1 MDHKMI
7 ELTEGPKRKLL
18 DAAMRVIRMQGYAG
32 SSVDDIC
39 REAGVTKGSFF
50 HHFKGKDELAVAAA
64 EHWTGFT
71 GNLFE
76 SAPFRRLAD
85 PRDRV
90 LAYIDFRA
98 SLIQG
103 ELPDFTCLLG
113 TMVQETYDTHPD
125 IRDACNRAILFHART
140 VEADLIEAKRL
151 YAPKAKWEPLDVAL
165 FAQAAIQGAFILAK
179 AQHDA
184 AAAKRAIA
192 HLHRYVALLLTTP
205 TTPTPT
211 RSRVSTPATRR
222 RAA

>member
-1 MDHKMI
+1 MI
-7 ELTEGPKRKLL
+7 ELATGPRRKLL
-18 DAAMRVIRMQGYAG
+18 DAALHVIRTQGYAG

-50 HHFKGKDELAVAAA
+50 HHFKGKDDLAIAAT
-64 EHWTGFT
+64 EHWTGMT

-76 SAPFRRLAD
+76 AAPFHAKAD

-98 SLIQG
+98 ALIQG

-113 TMVQETYDTHPD
+113 TMVQETYSTHPD

-179 AQHDA
+179 AQHDGA
-184 AAAKRAIA
+184 AARRAIA
-192 HLHRYVALLLTTP
+192 HLRQYVASLLPPAARALPRSTTP
-205 TTPTPT
+205 
-211 RSRVSTPATRR
+211 PASPPARR
-222 RAA
+222 R

>member
-1 MDHKMI
+1 MI

-18 DAAMRVIRMQGYAG
+18 DAALHVIRVQGYAG

-50 HHFKGKDELAVAAA
+50 HHFKGKDDLAVAAT
-64 EHWTGFT
+64 EHWTGVT

-76 SAPFRRLAD
+76 SAPFRRVAD
-85 PRDRV
+85 PRERV
-90 LAYIDFRA
+90 LAYLDFRA
-98 SLIQG
+98 ALIQG
-103 ELPDFTCLLG
+103 DLPDFTCLLG
-113 TMVQETYDTHPD
+113 TMVQETYSTHSD

-184 AAAKRAIA
+184 AAARRAIA
-192 HLHRYVALLLTTP
+192 HLHQYVASLLPAPANPGTA
-205 TTPTPT
+205 
-211 RSRVSTPATRR
+211 RSRPSTSAARRR
-222 RAA
+222 RA

>member
-1 MDHKMI
+1 MI

-18 DAAMRVIRMQGYAG
+18 DAALRVIRVQGYAG

-50 HHFKGKDELAVAAA
+50 HHFKGKDELAIAAT
-64 EHWTGFT
+64 EHWTGVT
-71 GNLFE
+71 GNMFE
-76 SAPFRRLAD
+76 SAPFHSLAD
-85 PRDRV
+85 PRERV
-90 LAYIDFRA
+90 LAYIDLRA

-103 ELPDFTCLLG
+103 ELADFSCLLG
-113 TMVQETYDTHPD
+113 TMVQETYSTHPD

-151 YAPKAKWEPLDVAL
+151 YAPQATWEPLDVAL

-184 AAAKRAIA
+184 AAARRAIA
-192 HLHRYVALLLTTP
+192 HLHQYVASLLLAP
-205 TTPTPT
+205 TTTTAT
-211 RSRVSTPATRR
+211 RSRRPSTLATRR
-222 RAA
+222 RPT